1 VKRLRSIATWTVAMP
16 FILAV
21 AFMEARNDAREEREA
36 VRRARADVRAR
47 QEARRW
53 SGW

>member
-1 VKRLRSIATWTVAMP
+1 MKRLRSIATWTVAMP

-36 VRRARADVRAR
+36 VRRTRARVRAR
-47 QEARRW
+47 QEAGRRSSW
-53 SGW
+53 